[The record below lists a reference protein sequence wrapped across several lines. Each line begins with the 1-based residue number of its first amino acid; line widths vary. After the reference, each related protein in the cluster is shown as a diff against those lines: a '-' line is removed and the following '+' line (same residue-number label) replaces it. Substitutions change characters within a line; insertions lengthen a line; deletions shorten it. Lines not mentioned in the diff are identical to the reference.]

1 MLNTIGTSLVLILP
15 TGKNFMAHTHDHGSM
30 DYNSAFAVGV
40 ALNVGFV
47 IVEAAYGIMAGSLAL
62 LADAGHNLSDVLG
75 LLLAWGAN
83 YLVKRSPTERR
94 TYGWR
99 KSSIIA
105 ALINAVI
112 LLFALG
118 GIAWEAIRRFRA
130 PVPAAGKTIIFVA
143 LVGVLINTAT
153 ALLFLSGRKNDLNI
167 RGAFLHMVADAGVS
181 AGVVIAGIAIL
192 FTGKLWIDPAISLV
206 ITGIILFG
214 TWGLLRDAFNMAL
227 DAVPRNIDPE
237 AVRAYLLSLPGITG
251 VHDMHIWAMSTTE
264 TALTVHLV
272 KPDPKDDDALIEK
285 ASKELHDQFGIDHIT
300 LQWERRPST
309 NQCGDSCKIQ
319 VL

>member
-1 MLNTIGTSLVLILP
+1 
-15 TGKNFMAHTHDHGSM
+15 MAHDHHHRFM
-30 DYNSAFAVGV
+30 NYDRAFALGV

-83 YLVKRSPTERR
+83 YLVKRKPTERR

-99 KSSIIA
+99 KSSILV

-118 GIAWEAIRRFRA
+118 GIAWEAIQRLGV
-130 PVPAAGKTIIFVA
+130 PVPVAGRTIIFVA

-153 ALLFLSGRKNDLNI
+153 ALLFLSGRKSDLNI
-167 RGAFLHMVADAGVS
+167 RGAFLHMAADAGVS

-192 FTGKLWIDPAISLV
+192 FTGRLWIDPAISLV
-206 ITGIILFG
+206 ITGIILFS
-214 TWGLLRDAFNMAL
+214 TWGLLRDAFDMAL
-227 DAVPRNIDPE
+227 DAVPKDVDPE
-237 AVRAYLLSLPGITG
+237 AVRTYLLDLPGVTG

-272 KPDPKDDDALIEK
+272 KPDPEDDDALIEM

-300 LQWERRPST
+300 LQWERIPST
-309 NQCGDSCKIQ
+309 NQCGDSCEIK
-319 VL
+319 